1 MTKTMR
7 RLFGL
12 LAALLLTSMV
22 STGCSLIP
30 DAGSSGG
37 GSSTSQTSD
46 AQDQQ
51 RDPVPSE
58 GAAGGLVPDLGGLT
72 GNAEACL
79 SVTAVVLAGS
89 TLALLSKFDSGGENT
104 RKLADQVKE
113 SMKKV
118 PAELKGDLENLL
130 KVVNETAVDGKAF
143 DENKFKT
150 AMEPIG
156 AWVDKNCGGQ

>member
-1 MTKTMR
+1 M
-7 RLFGL
+7 
-12 LAALLLTSMV
+12 LAVLLLVSMV

-30 DAGSSGG
+30 DAGSAGG
-37 GSSTSQTSD
+37 GSASSKTSD

-51 RDPVPSE
+51 RDPIAPE
-58 GAAGGLVPDLGGLT
+58 GTASGSVPDLGALAA
-72 GNAEACL
+72 NAEACL

-89 TLALLSKFDSGGENT
+89 GLALLSKFDSSGENT

-118 PAELKGDLENLL
+118 PAELEGDLENLL
-130 KVVNETAVDGKAF
+130 TVVNETAVDGKAF

-156 AWVDKNCGGQ
+156 AWVEKNCGGQ

>member
-1 MTKTMR
+1 M
-7 RLFGL
+7 
-12 LAALLLTSMV
+12 LAFLLLVSMV

-30 DAGSSGG
+30 DAGSAGG
-37 GSSTSQTSD
+37 GSASSKTSD

-51 RDPVPSE
+51 RDPIAPE
-58 GAAGGLVPDLGGLT
+58 GTASGSVPDLGALAA
-72 GNAEACL
+72 NAEACL

-89 TLALLSKFDSGGENT
+89 GLALLSKFDSSGENT

-118 PAELKGDLENLL
+118 PAELEGDLENLL
-130 KVVNETAVDGKAF
+130 TVVNETAVDGKAF

-156 AWVDKNCGGQ
+156 AWVEKNCGGQ